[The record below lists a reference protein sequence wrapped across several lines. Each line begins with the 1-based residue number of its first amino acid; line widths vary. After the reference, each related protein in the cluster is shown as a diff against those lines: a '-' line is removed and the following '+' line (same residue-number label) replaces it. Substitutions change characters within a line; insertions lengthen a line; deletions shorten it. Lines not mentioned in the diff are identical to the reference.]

1 MAIAGG
7 TMGCYTMR
15 LKGNVLVQTKSSG
28 NKDTI
33 TEDAADA
40 AWRILGGESVD
51 VLADFPTLQ
60 EVRRLIRES
69 QGG

>member
-7 TMGCYTMR
+7 TMGCYTMY
-15 LKGNVLVQTKSSG
+15 LKGDRLVQTKSSG

-40 AWRILGGESVD
+40 ARRILAGESVD

-60 EVRRLIRES
+60 AVRDLIAKETT
-69 QGG
+69 

>member
-15 LKGNVLVQTKSSG
+15 LKGSELVQTKSSG

-33 TEDAADA
+33 TEDAANA
-40 AWRILGGESVD
+40 ARRILVGESVD

-60 EVRRLIRES
+60 EVRRLVTEGNR
-69 QGG
+69 

>member
-15 LKGNVLVQTKSSG
+15 LKGNELVQTKSSG

-33 TEDAADA
+33 TENAADA
-40 AWRILGGESVD
+40 ARRILAGESVD

-60 EVRRLIRES
+60 EVRRLVAEGKR
-69 QGG
+69 